1 MSGHSV
7 HKRGVSDGAAQR
19 TLKHEQR
26 NESRSRAQSRCHVR
40 VPRGQP
46 FESLGLIAMELILLT
61 LLAQASADFKVTQ
74 PALEAEV
81 SLPSDQSWY
90 LSGFCFGHADGE
102 EVAKLILSF
111 EAGEILGPE
120 GAAPSG
126 LYLVSFDGRKD
137 RWGVAKRSW
146 ETSSCLGLFGL

>member
-1 MSGHSV
+1 MPRLV
-7 HKRGVSDGAAQR
+7 QARLPFKFEAFTD
-19 TLKHEQR
+19 
-26 NESRSRAQSRCHVR
+26 SRCHVM

-46 FESLGLIAMELILLT
+46 FESRGFIAMALILLT

-81 SLPSDQSWY
+81 SLASDQSWH
-90 LSGFCFGHADGE
+90 LGGFCFGHADGE

-126 LYLVSFDGRKD
+126 LYLVSFDGRED
-137 RWGVAKRSW
+137 RWGVAKRSLV
-146 ETSSCLGLFGL
+146 SCLGLFGL